1 MASYTIV
8 TASNFFIASP
18 AKQVI
23 DAGGTIRYLPEGDE
37 PLQWGY
43 QWVDAG
49 GGAERSIVGFVP
61 KGLPIVVSGGYV
73 HIPYGSGGSWPRD
86 VRPKEAAPHYE
97 KAREV
102 TKANILEADQKPD
115 PNPGV
120 GSGDGGK
127 VSTDPTGPAG
137 GTTTT
142 KP

>member
-1 MASYTIV
+1 MTSYTIV

-23 DAGGTIRYLPEGDE
+23 DAGGTIRYLPEEDGQ
-37 PLQWGY
+37 LQWGY

-49 GGAERSIVGFVP
+49 GGTERSIVGYAP

-86 VRPKEAAPHYE
+86 VRPKEAA
-97 KAREV
+97 ARNEL
-102 TKANILEADQKPD
+102 ACEATRENKEEIGQKTD
-115 PNPGV
+115 PGG
-120 GSGDGGK
+120 GSGGEGK

>member
-1 MASYTIV
+1 MTSYTIV

-23 DAGGTIRYLPEGDE
+23 DAGGTIRYLPDGDGQ
-37 PLQWGY
+37 LQWGY

-49 GGAERSIVGFVP
+49 GGTERSIVGYAP

-73 HIPYGSGGSWPRD
+73 HIPYGSGGNWPRD
-86 VRPKEAAPHYE
+86 VRPKEAAPRNE
-97 KAREV
+97 KAPEV
-102 TKANILEADQKPD
+102 TTANIEGVGQKTD